1 MQSVSLKIIAS
12 NLHCYAQHLS
22 RLAFSFMFHL
32 ADSAPN
38 IVLSGVWDAFILN
51 MNLFLSY
58 IHCSTNLQ
66 SSRIVAIPSLGR
78 EI

>member
-1 MQSVSLKIIAS
+1 M
-12 NLHCYAQHLS
+12 
-22 RLAFSFMFHL
+22 
-32 ADSAPN
+32 PG
-38 IVLSGVWDAFILN
+38 SGVWDAFILN
-51 MNLFLSY
+51 VNLFLSY